1 MRALR
6 FERVSILYGHVVAL
20 SEVTLDCGAGRVT
33 CLVGPNGAGKTSA
46 LASAAGLVRH
56 AAGRIMIG
64 TREVLPYESIEGRSY
79 LPQNGTFSKLLTVRE
94 VLNFAASVTSASE
107 KQYKRAL
114 EATGAHQVFDSK
126 IGQLSGGWER
136 RVGLAWAL
144 LQPADVLLLDEP
156 LVGLDPETLDRV
168 VTHLARRAAEGDTI
182 LLASHDFEA
191 IDALRPSVA
200 VLDKGRVV
208 ARFDPEEGELRELYR
223 VSMKGSP
230 ARTRAAVSHAPVR

>member
-1 MRALR
+1 MRELN
-6 FERVSILYGHVVAL
+6 FDRVSILYGHVAAL
-20 SEVTLDCGAGRVT
+20 SDATFKCAAAQVT

-64 TREVLPYESIEGRSY
+64 SHEVLPYESIEGRAY

-94 VLNFAASVTSASE
+94 VLNFAASVTGAPE

-114 EATGAHQVFDSK
+114 EATGAHQVFDTK
-126 IGQLSGGWER
+126 VGQLSGGWER

-144 LQPADVLLLDEP
+144 LQPADILLLDEP
-156 LVGLDPETLDRV
+156 LVGLDPETLDRIIA
-168 VTHLARRAAEGDTI
+168 HLARRAKDGDTI

-191 IDALRPSVA
+191 IDALHPAVV
-200 VLDKGRVV
+200 VLDKGRVI
-208 ARFDPEEGELRELYR
+208 ARFEPEEGELRELYR
-223 VSMKGSP
+223 ASMKAP
-230 ARTRAAVSHAPVR
+230 AKPRATVTHVHVR